1 MMNTVIGQVVT
12 PVQSA
17 YGKTV
22 SDYHLPAKG
31 PAQSTETQLAQKE
44 QLQQQLSLMNEQAAN
59 LVRSMRFNFV
69 EETGEVVVE
78 IVDLKTE
85 EVLETIPP
93 EYLIKLSIQLKEM
106 LGLFLDRKL

>member
-1 MMNTVIGQVVT
+1 MMNKAIGQVAT
-12 PVQSA
+12 PVHSA

-22 SDYHLPAKG
+22 SDYHLPG
-31 PAQSTETQLAQKE
+31 PTKSTEIQLEQKE
-44 QLQQQLSLMNEQAAN
+44 QLQQQLSLMNVQAAN
-59 LVRSMRFNFV
+59 LVRSMRFNFL